1 MKVRVVRV
9 ANQMDPVRSPNSLMI
24 DLRLFQSPAR
34 KRLEDKHSKYVAKSI
49 NIPSPHQQSSQPH
62 LVNSSQWSLSEERSP
77 ASLTV
82 RTFAMAERLHVPVP
96 ESCISFEEFCVR
108 FIQRWWFLQ
117 RANNNSLYSM
127 TSEERSMNS
136 TGSLTRDKAA
146 TIIQRSWRRHI
157 DIQVYHYYR
166 DLIKFYS
173 RGNPQFM
180 LKCINPKEA
189 ALLDFAAG
197 IHIRFRLAGE
207 KFPPNI
213 YYKIFTY
220 RPVTD
225 VNSFAPRDYTVSN
238 WAAPGATVKN
248 SKVDNPN
255 DREDIVT
262 DLSRWYQ
269 RRENNGWRLVSD
281 RIFTSMET
289 DSLLQESNSE
299 RKFFHFS
306 RLRRQKDVDNKRKVK
321 KRQWMANMY
330 KQGKETERDLTE
342 SEIEEMVNWCDDL
355 NFDNYVNN
363 WLELATA
370 VTLPNCEYAKM
381 DDRQTENS
389 AF

>member
-1 MKVRVVRV
+1 
-9 ANQMDPVRSPNSLMI
+9 
-24 DLRLFQSPAR
+24 
-34 KRLEDKHSKYVAKSI
+34 
-49 NIPSPHQQSSQPH
+49 
-62 LVNSSQWSLSEERSP
+62 
-77 ASLTV
+77 
-82 RTFAMAERLHVPVP
+82 
-96 ESCISFEEFCVR
+96 
-108 FIQRWWFLQ
+108 
-117 RANNNSLYSM
+117 M
-127 TSEERSMNS
+127 TSEERIASS
-136 TGSLTRDKAA
+136 SGPLTRDRAA
-146 TIIQRSWRRHI
+146 SIIQRSWRRHI

-213 YYKIFTY
+213 YYKIYTY

-248 SKVDNPN
+248 SRVKNPN
-255 DREDIVT
+255 DKE

-289 DSLLQESNSE
+289 DSLLQDSNSE

-306 RLRRQKDVDNKRKVK
+306 RLRRQKDVETKRKAK
-321 KRQWMANMY
+321 KREWMASMY
-330 KQGKETERDLTE
+330 KKGKETERELTE
-342 SEIEEMVNWCDDL
+342 TEIEEMMEWCDDL

-370 VTLPNCEYAKM
+370 VTLPSCE
-381 DDRQTENS
+381 
-389 AF
+389 